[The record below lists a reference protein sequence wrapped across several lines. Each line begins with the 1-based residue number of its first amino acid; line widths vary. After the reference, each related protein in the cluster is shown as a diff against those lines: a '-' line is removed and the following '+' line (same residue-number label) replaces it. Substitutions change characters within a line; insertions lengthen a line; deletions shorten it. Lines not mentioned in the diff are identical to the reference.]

1 MIGWIIA
8 GLLAASVLV
17 IVVSGI
23 IDKQKTKEALKGE
36 GFKDAIVKSVDKT
49 KNVITVEELLSGKK
63 CQIEGDGIS
72 DEIQQGMRIYV

>member
-17 IVVSGI
+17 IVISGI
-23 IDKQKTKEALKGE
+23 IDRQKIKEALKGE
-36 GFKDAIVKSVDKT
+36 GFKEAIVESVDKT
-49 KNVITVEELLSGKK
+49 ENRINVKDFLSGKK

-72 DEIQQGMRIYV
+72 DEIRQGIRITV